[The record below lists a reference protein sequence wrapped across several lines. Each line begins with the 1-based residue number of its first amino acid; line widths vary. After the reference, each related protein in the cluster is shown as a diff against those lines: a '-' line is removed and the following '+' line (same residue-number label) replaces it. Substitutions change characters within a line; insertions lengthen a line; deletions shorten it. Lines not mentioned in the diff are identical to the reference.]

1 MQINNNL
8 KLKIPF
14 HEIAKQC
21 NVSVKQVT
29 NVTTL
34 LTNGATVPFIARYR
48 KEISGNLDE
57 VIIEDIRFKYLKYN
71 CLVDRKKSILKQLKA
86 IDTVHESIIIAINNS
101 WDPNEIE
108 DIYLPFKK
116 TKESKAD
123 IAIKAGLDQLANLIL
138 NDNKEISVT
147 LVKSCINDVYSTN
160 EKVIEGVI
168 HILSKW
174 ISEKT
179 EIRNHLRKL
188 VWDKG
193 IIKSTKR
200 KSLDPEK
207 EIEKFKDYF
216 LYEEP
221 ANKIKSHRYLAIK
234 RGESDKILSVQI
246 KIEKQN
252 ALKII
257 KSLFIQLKHNNEFLD
272 KAVEYAWTNHLKTS
286 LVNEL
291 NKKLKEKSDEQ
302 AIAIFSENL
311 KQLLLQP
318 PVYQKRILAIDPGYR
333 SGCKM
338 VCLTAQGELLNN
350 ETIYPHAPQKEQGIA
365 KKKIAGLVEQYKL
378 DAIAI
383 GNGTASR
390 ETERL
395 IKSIRF
401 NRKVNVYIVNEAGAS
416 VYSASKVAR
425 KEFPEYDVTVRGA
438 VSIGRRLID
447 PLSELVK
454 IEPQSIGV
462 GQYQHDVDQKS
473 LKEKL
478 DKTVISVVNN
488 VGVDLNTSSEYL
500 LQYVSGIGPKIAEN
514 IIEFRRENGFFKN
527 RKELLK
533 VPLLGNK
540 AFEQAA
546 GFLRIKDGDDPLDNS
561 AVHPEFYKELRKIC
575 KNAKVSLGELI
586 GDSDKIESIDWE
598 NYYTSQF
605 GKQTFNDV
613 KQELAK
619 PGRDPRKVIFQLEF
633 DKNLKSID
641 DLEVGNIVPG
651 IINNVTNFG
660 AFVDIGIKEN
670 GLIHISNLAN
680 EYIDDPT
687 KIVKVHQH
695 VKAKV
700 ISIDKERKRI
710 GLSLK
715 DIDY

>member
-1 MQINNNL
+1 MQKNNNL

-14 HEIAKQC
+14 YEIAKQC
-21 NVSVKQVT
+21 NVSVKQAT
-29 NVTTL
+29 NVATL

-48 KEISGNLDE
+48 KEISENLDE
-57 VIIEDIRFKYLKYN
+57 VIIEDIRLKLLKIKY
-71 CLVDRKKSILKQLKA
+71 LVDRKKWILKQLKD
-86 IDTVHESIIIAINNS
+86 IDAVHESIIIAINNS
-101 WDPNEIE
+101 WDSNEIE

-123 IAIKAGLDQLANLIL
+123 IAINAGLDQLANFIL
-138 NDNKEISVT
+138 NDNEEISVT
-147 LVKSCINDVYSTN
+147 LVKSSITDVYSTN

-174 ISEKT
+174 ISEKK
-179 EIRNHLRKL
+179 EIRNQLRKL
-188 VWDKG
+188 IWDKG

-200 KSLDPEK
+200 KSLDPKK
-207 EIEKFKDYF
+207 EIEKFNDYF

-221 ANKIKSHRYLAIK
+221 ANKIKSHRFLAIK
-234 RGESDKILSVQI
+234 RGEADKILSVQI

-252 ALKII
+252 ALKVI

-272 KAVEYAWTNHLKTS
+272 KAVEYAWTKHLKPS
-286 LVNEL
+286 LENEL
-291 NKKLKEKSDEQ
+291 IKKLKEKSDEQ
-302 AIAIFSENL
+302 AITIFSENL

-318 PVYQKRILAIDPGYR
+318 PVHQKRILAIDPGYR

-478 DKTVISVVNN
+478 DKTVINVVNN

-514 IIEFRRENGFFKN
+514 IVEFRRENGFFKN

-533 VPLLGNK
+533 VPLLGEK

-575 KNAKVSLGELI
+575 KNAKVSIGELI
-586 GDSDKIESIDWE
+586 GDLDKIESIDWE

-715 DIDY
+715 DID

>member
-14 HEIAKQC
+14 CEIAKQC
-21 NVSVKQVT
+21 NVSVKQAT
-29 NVTTL
+29 NVATL

-48 KEISGNLDE
+48 KEISENLDE
-57 VIIEDIRFKYLKYN
+57 VIIEDIRLKLLKINY
-71 CLVDRKKSILKQLKA
+71 LVDRKKWILKQLKD
-86 IDTVHESIIIAINNS
+86 IDTVHESIITAINNS
-101 WDPNEIE
+101 WDSNEIE

-138 NDNKEISVT
+138 NDNKEISVA
-147 LVKSCINDVYSTN
+147 LVKSSITDVYSTN

-174 ISEKT
+174 ISEKK
-179 EIRNHLRKL
+179 EIRNQLRKL
-188 VWDKG
+188 IWDKG

-200 KSLDPEK
+200 KSLDPKK
-207 EIEKFKDYF
+207 EIEKFNDYF

-221 ANKIKSHRYLAIK
+221 ANKIKSHRFLAIK
-234 RGESDKILSVQI
+234 RGEADKILSVQI

-257 KSLFIQLKHNNEFLD
+257 KSLFIQLKHNNELLD
-272 KAVEYAWTNHLKTS
+272 KAVEYAWTNHLKSS
-286 LVNEL
+286 LENEL
-291 NKKLKEKSDEQ
+291 IKKLKEKSDEQ
-302 AIAIFSENL
+302 AITIFSENL

-338 VCLTAQGELLNN
+338 VCLTAQGGLLNN

-478 DKTVISVVNN
+478 DKTVINVVNN

-514 IIEFRRENGFFKN
+514 IVEFRRENGFFKN

-533 VPLLGNK
+533 VPLLGEK

-575 KNAKVSLGELI
+575 KNAKVSIGELI

-715 DIDY
+715 DID

>member
-1 MQINNNL
+1 LQKNNNL

-14 HEIAKQC
+14 YEIAKQC
-21 NVSVKQVT
+21 NVSVKQAT
-29 NVTTL
+29 NVATL

-48 KEISGNLDE
+48 KEISENLDE
-57 VIIEDIRFKYLKYN
+57 VIIEDIRLKLLKIKY
-71 CLVDRKKSILKQLKA
+71 LVDRKKWILKQLKD
-86 IDTVHESIIIAINNS
+86 IDAVHESIIIAINNS
-101 WDPNEIE
+101 WDSNEIE

-123 IAIKAGLDQLANLIL
+123 IAINAGLDQLANFIL
-138 NDNKEISVT
+138 NDNEEISVT
-147 LVKSCINDVYSTN
+147 LVKSSITDVYSTN

-174 ISEKT
+174 ISEKK
-179 EIRNHLRKL
+179 EIRNQLRKL
-188 VWDKG
+188 IWDKG

-200 KSLDPEK
+200 KSLDPKK
-207 EIEKFKDYF
+207 EIEKFNDYF

-221 ANKIKSHRYLAIK
+221 ANKIKSHRFLAIK
-234 RGESDKILSVQI
+234 RGEADKILSVQI

-252 ALKII
+252 ALKVI

-272 KAVEYAWTNHLKTS
+272 KAVEYAWTKHLKPS
-286 LVNEL
+286 LENEL
-291 NKKLKEKSDEQ
+291 IKKLKEKSDEQ
-302 AIAIFSENL
+302 AITIFSENL

-318 PVYQKRILAIDPGYR
+318 PVHQKRILAIDPGYR

-478 DKTVISVVNN
+478 DKTVINVVNN

-514 IIEFRRENGFFKN
+514 IVEFRRENGFFKN

-533 VPLLGNK
+533 VPLLGEK

-575 KNAKVSLGELI
+575 KNAKVSIGELI
-586 GDSDKIESIDWE
+586 GDLDKIESIDWE

-715 DIDY
+715 DID